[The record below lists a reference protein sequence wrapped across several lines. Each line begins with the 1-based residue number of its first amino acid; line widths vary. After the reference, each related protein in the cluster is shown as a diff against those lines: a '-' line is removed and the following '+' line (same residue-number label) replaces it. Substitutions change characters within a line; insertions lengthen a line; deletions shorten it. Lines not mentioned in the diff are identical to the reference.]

1 MFVNIIGISNVLSC
15 VYCVGGGGERE
26 VGVQGRIGEG
36 GEKQREREGS
46 HQNSYVHILNVFD
59 ISFFFENIFSR

>member
-26 VGVQGRIGEG
+26 VGVQGRMGR
-36 GEKQREREGS
+36 RERNRERGRA
-46 HQNSYVHILNVFD
+46 VIKTVTF
-59 ISFFFENIFSR
+59 IF